1 MIQIARL
8 LLKKKLGSHERGFT
22 LIEVMVA
29 TVIMTG
35 AMIVINSSWGGNHM
49 RIEKARTNADLA
61 ALLERKMSE
70 LDLEYRGKPISEI
83 KEEDSGNFSE
93 EYKQYRWEMHSKEF
107 EMPDMTSLLGGG
119 KEGGGANQEIIA
131 LIVKTVSDY
140 VKTAMKEVT
149 VTVYYKSPRAKAKEI
164 SQSVATYFVDYTKP
178 VTISGLPA
186 GAGGA
191 AGGGAAPASPPG
203 SVK

>member
-1 MIQIARL
+1 MRPD
-8 LLKKKLGSHERGFT
+8 SNHRGFT

-35 AMIVINSSWGGNHM
+35 ALIVIGSSWSGNHLRM
-49 RIEKARTNADLA
+49 EKARVNSNMA
-61 ALLERKMSE
+61 ALLERKMTE

-83 KEEDSGNFSE
+83 KDEDAGAFTD
-93 EYKQYRWEMHSKEF
+93 EYKQFRWEMHSKEF

-119 KEGGGANQEIIA
+119 DANKNGSGGGANQQIIA
-131 LIVKTVSDY
+131 MIVKTVSDY

-149 VTVYYKSPRAKAKEI
+149 VTVYYKSPRVKTKEI

-178 VTISGLPA
+178 VQISGLPGGL
-186 GAGGA
+186 GAGA
-191 AGGGAAPASPPG
+191 AGGGAAPAASG
-203 SVK
+203 TK